1 MKKEKVI
8 AICPYT
14 KRCGGCDFQGI
25 DYKEQ
30 LKKKKKIL
38 EKCLGKYGKIE
49 TVVSMENPKHYRN
62 KVSAAFG
69 REKNG
74 KIISG
79 TYEEKSHRIVPIE
92 TCMIENEKADEIIG
106 TIRELAKSFKIKIY
120 NEDTGYGL
128 LRHVLVRVG
137 SSSGEIMVVLIVAS
151 PIFPSKNNF
160 VKVLRNKHPEITTVV
175 LNINNRSD
183 SMVLGDR
190 EIVLY
195 GKGYIKDSLCG
206 VTFRISSR
214 SFYQINSVQTEKLY
228 QKAIDFADLKGK
240 ETLIDAYCG
249 IGTIGLIAAKTAKQV
264 IGVELNQDAV
274 KDAIANARENTIKN
288 ARFYRGDAG
297 DFMVNMASRGEK
309 ADIVFMDPPR
319 SGSSQKFLNSLS
331 ILSPKRVVYISCNPE
346 SQKRDLEYLI
356 KKGYKVKK
364 MIGYDMF
371 PFTLHIESVVLLT
384 KVHN

>member
-1 MKKEKVI
+1 MKKERRI
-8 AICPYT
+8 EICPYT

-30 LKKKKKIL
+30 LKKKEKIL
-38 EKCLGKYGKIE
+38 GKCLGKYGKIE
-49 TVVSMENPKHYRN
+49 TVVGMENPKHYRN

-92 TCMIENEKADEIIG
+92 TCMIENEKADKIIG

-137 SSSGEIMVVLIVAS
+137 RISGEIMVVLIVAS

-160 VKVLRNKHPEITTVV
+160 VKALRSKHPEITTVV

-228 QKAIDFADLKGK
+228 QKAIDLADLKGN

-249 IGTIGLIAAKTAKQV
+249 IGTIGLIAAKTARQV

-288 ARFYRGDAG
+288 ARFYRRDAG

-371 PFTLHIESVVLLT
+371 PFTLHVECIALIQRV
-384 KVHN
+384 K